1 MNSSGPT
8 ESPGETAEE
17 SWAWLAAGDGRHYRH
32 AGKFRRAA
40 EAPAD
45 ALAWYVN
52 DFTLS
57 DPMPW
62 RIPEGPS
69 REVVEERR
77 PALAPGVAWQG
88 AERVVFDA
96 AFARIMAGIEAGRLV
111 KAVPVSTAVG
121 ACAGGIGPW
130 VRRCLGMDGGGA
142 GGYAFGWNEGVRG
155 FGGFSPE
162 ILFQIEGRRLTS
174 MALAGTVDAA
184 HAGDLELTPKLGRE
198 HAVVVDALRQRLEP
212 FGRVMVGRRE
222 VVAQGSIRHLRTR
235 LNVQLD
241 EVPGPAAL
249 HELVRRVHPTP
260 ALGISPCRE
269 DTLEELHAVREA
281 AQAPASF
288 GAPFG
293 VSYPGGALF
302 IVAIRALFW
311 DGNDVRLPAGCG
323 LVSGSE
329 ATTEWEEIELKRA
342 WVRRVF
348 GLG

>member
-1 MNSSGPT
+1 MNSSGPA
-8 ESPGETAEE
+8 ESPGGQGEG
-17 SWAWLAAGDGRHYRH
+17 SWAWLAAGDGRHYCHR
-32 AGKFRRAA
+32 GRFRRASA
-40 EAPAD
+40 PPAD
-45 ALAWYVN
+45 GLAWYVN

-57 DPMPW
+57 DPQPW
-62 RIPEGPS
+62 RIPDGES
-69 REVVEERR
+69 EEMAVERK
-77 PALAPGVAWQG
+77 PALAPAMTWHG
-88 AERVVFDA
+88 ADRAVFDA
-96 AFARIMAGIEAGRLV
+96 AFSRIMAGIAAGRLV
-111 KAVPVSTAVG
+111 KAVPVSTA
-121 ACAGGIGPW
+121 AGECPGRIGPW

-142 GGYAFGWNEGVRG
+142 GGYAFGWNEGSRG

-184 HAGDLELTPKLGRE
+184 HAGELELTPKLGRE

-241 EVPGPAAL
+241 EEPGPAAL
-249 HELVRRVHPTP
+249 HELVQRVHPTP
-260 ALGISPCRE
+260 ALGISPCRD
-269 DTLEELHAVREA
+269 DTLEELHAVRDA

-311 DGNDVRLPAGCG
+311 EGDAVRLPAGCG
-323 LVSGSE
+323 LVAGSE
-329 ATTEWEEIELKRA
+329 AATEWDEIELKRA